1 VTPEG
6 ARDIYVEV
14 YGNVDGFET
23 PMAFHLKYKLR
34 KMHMIK
40 YNQGTSNQQNV

>member
-23 PMAFHLKYKLR
+23 PMAFHLKYKPGNCLQAAAR
-34 KMHMIK
+34 
-40 YNQGTSNQQNV
+40 